1 MPAYLAAAPVYRL
14 FLKKMNRMKKEIS
27 TNERIKEAALELS
40 TLPIRINVFS
50 FFPFDSF
57 NILTSIKKGLPID
70 LIYNEES
77 KLNLSYLRH
86 TFRSFKLYSSDTFLA
101 LSTLTLQTYPSS
113 KIVKLTK
120 PKHKYV
126 NFFEVIKKRRSI
138 RKYTNRKISLSQLS
152 TLLYYSI
159 GITSV
164 KNYKI
169 RNMKI
174 FEVLR
179 SWPSGGGL
187 YPLDVYLIPL
197 NVENLSLGV
206 YFYNIDHSL
215 SLVKNIKDKNMIYSL
230 FDKSVLE
237 IVGIDKSSLLVFIV
251 GNFWRS
257 KLKYGIRA
265 YRYVLQES
273 GHIAQNFYLVST
285 ALKLGACAIGGF
297 IDDRVNK
304 ILGIDGVNESCI
316 YSLVIG

>member
-1 MPAYLAAAPVYRL
+1 MNLDS
-14 FLKKMNRMKKEIS
+14 FFKKVNIIKKEIS
-27 TNERIKEAALELS
+27 TNEKIKEVALELS
-40 TLPIRINVFS
+40 TLPIRVNVFS

-57 NILTSIKKGLPID
+57 NILTNIKKRVPID

-86 TFRSFKLYSSDTFLA
+86 TFRSFKLYSNDTFLA

-113 KIVKLTK
+113 KIVKLPK
-120 PKHKYV
+120 PKYKYI
-126 NFFEVIKKRRSI
+126 NLFEVIKKRRSI

-152 TLLYYSI
+152 TLLYFSL

-164 KNYKI
+164 KKYKI

-197 NVENLSLGV
+197 NVEKLSLGV

-215 SLVKNIKDKNMIYSL
+215 SLVRSIKNKNIVYSL
-230 FDKSVLE
+230 FDKNVLE
-237 IVGIDKSSLLVFIV
+237 IVDIDKSSLLVFIV
-251 GNFWRS
+251 GSFWRS
-257 KLKYGIRA
+257 RLKYGVRA

-273 GHIAQNFYLVST
+273 GHVAQNFYLVST

-297 IDDRVNK
+297 IDDNVNK
-304 ILGIDGVNESCI
+304 ILGIDGISESCV